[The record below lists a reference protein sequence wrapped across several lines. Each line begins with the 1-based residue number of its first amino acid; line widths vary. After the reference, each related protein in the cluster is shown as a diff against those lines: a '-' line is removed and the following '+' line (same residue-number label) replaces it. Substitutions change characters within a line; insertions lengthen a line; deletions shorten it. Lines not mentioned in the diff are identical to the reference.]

1 MWSRLRPYFKGFPA
15 QEKVAQL
22 MVMYGLRVHEG
33 SVYAAGIKI
42 SDTSLARAA
51 SVDRRVVTATV
62 DTIAKNP
69 ELGNFFDRLQ
79 PACHLRDV
87 APLMNWG
94 AIEIVPTNA
103 SKPGILAGP
112 MGWRGLLRVVDFQTV
127 LTSQPA
133 VAAALDKAQRAGG
146 TKSPEAKAL
155 REGYQLV
162 AKVLWTRRASIPR
175 VHDLAWLDHAVVSA
189 GTRLGRVWESEEGRA
204 PFVAADKGLGDDVFR
219 ELFPKDGA
227 ERIGIPVQAFAGISP
242 TGKLERGVCGPYR
255 VGIVPEPRLRS
266 LYDWA
271 AKTKFNAPPA
281 AISVLGEVEAFSAAA
296 RRGAGPSVAVVF
308 AGYSFEDVAAE

>member
-33 SVYAAGIKI
+33 SVYAGGIKI

-103 SKPGILAGP
+103 SKPGILAG
-112 MGWRGLLRVVDFQTV
+112 V
-127 LTSQPA
+127 TSII
-133 VAAALDKAQRAGG
+133 AQ
-146 TKSPEAKAL
+146 
-155 REGYQLV
+155 
-162 AKVLWTRRASIPR
+162 
-175 VHDLAWLDHAVVSA
+175 
-189 GTRLGRVWESEEGRA
+189 
-204 PFVAADKGLGDDVFR
+204 
-219 ELFPKDGA
+219 
-227 ERIGIPVQAFAGISP
+227 AGISVRQVIMDDP
-242 TGKLERGVCGPYR
+242 EIVDDPHGFIVTEAP
-255 VGIVPEPRLRS
+255 VPERL
-266 LYDWA
+266 LPMIKQVDGV
-271 AKTKFNAPPA
+271 K
-281 AISVLGEVEAFSAAA
+281 SVVLH
-296 RRGAGPSVAVVF
+296 
-308 AGYSFEDVAAE
+308 